1 MFKTSKTTEIDANAM
16 RSLSVDEVD
25 AVAGGRVIAI
35 IVLGGCTDPIQWGP
49 RDPRV
54 IVYNP
59 WINPGSPER
68 GGTGTTF

>member
-1 MFKTSKTTEIDANAM
+1 MFKTDKTTQINAGAM
-16 RSLSVDEVD
+16 RNLSADEVE

-35 IVLGGCTDPIQWGP
+35 IVLAGCTDPIQWRP

-68 GGTGTTF
+68 EGTGTTF